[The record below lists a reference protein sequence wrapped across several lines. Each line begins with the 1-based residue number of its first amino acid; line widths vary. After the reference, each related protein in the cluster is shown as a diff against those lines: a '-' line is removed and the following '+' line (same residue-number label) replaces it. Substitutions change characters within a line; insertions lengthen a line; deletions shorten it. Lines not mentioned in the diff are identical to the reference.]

1 METNELSDK
10 IIGAAIRVHKE
21 LGPGLLESVYE
32 EALCLELEDLKLNFE
47 KQLIIPLYYKNKL
60 LKNYFRLDILVEN
73 EIIVELKSVEQLLDI
88 HHAQLLSYLRLT
100 NKKVGLILNFN
111 TPLMKNGLKRIVNNY

>member
-21 LGPGLLESVYE
+21 LGPGLLESIYE
-32 EALCLELEDLKLNFE
+32 EAICLELEDLKLNYD
-47 KQLIIPLYYKNKL
+47 KQLKIPLYYKNRQ
-60 LKNYFRLDILVEN
+60 LKNHFRLDLLVEN
-73 EIIVELKSVEQLLDI
+73 EIIIEIKSVEQILDV

-100 NKKVGLILNFN
+100 HKKVGLLLNFN
-111 TPLMKNGLKRIVNNY
+111 TALMKNGLKRIVNNY